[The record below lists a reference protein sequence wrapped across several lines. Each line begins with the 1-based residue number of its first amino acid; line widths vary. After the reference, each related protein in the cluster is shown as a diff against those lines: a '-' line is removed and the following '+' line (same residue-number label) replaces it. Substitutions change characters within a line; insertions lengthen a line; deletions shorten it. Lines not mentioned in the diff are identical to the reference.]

1 MALTAHIGIRTRV
14 TGDVGLFRTAL
25 TPTPLPEGLSLPTS
39 LKKLGECLI
48 NALDLALAP
57 FSCMPERL

>member
-1 MALTAHIGIRTRV
+1 MILGVEPPAWGQRRSTERSRRSPHSPFYV
-14 TGDVGLFRTAL
+14 
-25 TPTPLPEGLSLPTS
+25 LSLPTS
-39 LKKLGECLI
+39 LKKLGECPI

>member
-1 MALTAHIGIRTRV
+1 
-14 TGDVGLFRTAL
+14 
-25 TPTPLPEGLSLPTS
+25 LSLPTS